1 MNGVFWRSLRAPFTR
16 PLARQM
22 ASHPTPEE
30 LGLTGWKYY
39 LNAETIS
46 GRRNIVLGVFGS
58 LIGGYIVMKLRKP
71 KKDAA
76 QGAK

>member
-46 GRRNIVLGVFGS
+46 GRRNVSTF
-58 LIGGYIVMKLRKP
+58 
-71 KKDAA
+71 
-76 QGAK
+76 